1 MELYSKAFEA
11 LNTNKETT
19 MMDYWKSVSI
29 CNVIMLAQPG
39 TISSSLSVTWK
50 NIWPDCMKNFQ
61 GSERFAEKY
70 KECQKHN
77 PNHMTNK
84 WRRLWWHEVRRG
96 ENFGTESNRTHQ
108 QRLAKMAKQG
118 DDDSDDSLRV
128 SKLYLL
134 QQAKNSALKKNYQWH
149 GRLWANTWSKPQI

>member
-61 GSERFAEKY
+61 GSERFAESIKSV
-70 KECQKHN
+70 KSIIHITWQIS
-77 PNHMTNK
+77 
-84 WRRLWWHEVRRG
+84 G
-96 ENFGTESNRTHQ
+96 EDF
-108 QRLAKMAKQG
+108 
-118 DDDSDDSLRV
+118 DDMR
-128 SKLYLL
+128 
-134 QQAKNSALKKNYQWH
+134 
-149 GRLWANTWSKPQI
+149 